1 MKDVFQLFCVISD
14 LATWTTY
21 MNLSSSGDTC
31 STAELS
37 ENDIPGASLTEPLE
51 AHNVA
56 ALKWWLLCRG
66 IKVKSSS
73 RKKEIIERIR
83 EAMRSGA
90 KVIDVD
96 GSYVARK
103 RQLQCEIINEPTGLV
118 TDIGLPITGWEVIS
132 AENYKSYS
140 CKMPTV
146 TLGQ

>member
-73 RKKEIIERIR
+73 RKKEIIE
-83 EAMRSGA
+83 
-90 KVIDVD
+90 K
-96 GSYVARK
+96 
-103 RQLQCEIINEPTGLV
+103 L
-118 TDIGLPITGWEVIS
+118 
-132 AENYKSYS
+132 
-140 CKMPTV
+140 
-146 TLGQ
+146 

>member
-1 MKDVFQLFCVISD
+1 
-14 LATWTTY
+14 

-73 RKKEIIERIR
+73 RKKGDNR
-83 EAMRSGA
+83 E
-90 KVIDVD
+90 DQ
-96 GSYVARK
+96 GSYEK
-103 RQLQCEIINEPTGLV
+103 WSKGH
-118 TDIGLPITGWEVIS
+118 
-132 AENYKSYS
+132 
-140 CKMPTV
+140 
-146 TLGQ
+146 